1 MYLGG
6 DSFAAAHIE
15 DAAGAYFNNLNVW
28 FSLSWTPGNYIGQGP
43 GYAELVKAAVAVYM
57 SINTRRWL
65 FRAPSK
71 AARDA
76 APPRPTDANGDSLAA
91 FPIDANSLDDVE
103 EVSAFAACLDKKY
116 EGGVD
121 LVLEM
126 RGCFPHPDDAHLLG
140 FEAVDQPPNHI
151 IKSTLMHVVR
161 ARDVWWWVAGGRLLY
176 HGCRHLAPPSSRA
189 AFFSHPSPPFTLL
202 QNPYPTSAGAL
213 PLALEHGVEP
223 GAGEHGAVPRAP
235 RVRARGPHPRERTG
249 VKK

>member
-1 MYLGG
+1 MVKEGDLDLLTPETSAHVAGQSDVDLLPRISDISGMTAALAWLYLGG

-28 FSLSWTPGNYIGQGP
+28 FALSWTPGTYIGQGK
-43 GYAELVKAAVAVYM
+43 GYAELVKAAMVVYM

-76 APPRPTDANGDSLAA
+76 APPGPTDANGDSLAA
-91 FPIDANSLDDVE
+91 FPIDPNSLDDVE

-140 FEAVDQPPNHI
+140 FEVVDQPPNHI

-161 ARDVWWWVAGGRLLY
+161 AR
-176 HGCRHLAPPSSRA
+176 
-189 AFFSHPSPPFTLL
+189 
-202 QNPYPTSAGAL
+202 
-213 PLALEHGVEP
+213 
-223 GAGEHGAVPRAP
+223 
-235 RVRARGPHPRERTG
+235 
-249 VKK
+249 